1 MTRTAGAGGAGARA
15 RGWLLAAGLLLVGG
29 DRAIGQG
36 SQAAPRARPLF
47 RTVTE
52 VVEVDAIVTDRDG
65 RFVADLAPEAFQV
78 LEDGVPQAIDWLFV
92 VRDGE
97 VYEAG
102 RKGERPS
109 TSRAVSPQRVFI
121 FVLDD
126 EHLSPGSVQRVR
138 EGLGRFL
145 ELEFRPADIGGLVT
159 GGRMAG
165 SQLTSVREDL
175 GRWVRG
181 IRPVAD
187 VQSRRLDLQ
196 RWPRLVSEV
205 EAVRVVAGDREVRS
219 RAVERA
225 RLEDPP
231 FCAKAD
237 CEAFVIEKAQSI
249 VAGLRMAARR
259 TLSVLGELTPRLGA
273 IEGRKT
279 LVLFTEGFFVEEA
292 QADLDRIV
300 ADAARAAVTIHAV
313 DPRGLGRTAPAG
325 ALAEPGPAGPLDVVS
340 LGAYDTFEDGPNR
353 LAVDTGGRFIRH
365 QNQVDAALSVIA
377 RDAGSYYIIGY
388 TPTSAARDGRFRRI
402 EVTVTRPGLE
412 VRARKGYVA
421 AERLP
426 ALTRARPAP
435 APPRSVGVPADRRTE
450 PSAVETPALSPP
462 PPTPASSAT
471 STPPVTATAG
481 SGTGAPL
488 VVGGAVRLRPDV
500 AAHVEIL
507 QRGEPAAESS
517 AAGARTPPDADTRAR
532 AGWEHYQKGEVEAA
546 RRQLAAAVASG
557 KVHPWVHYALG
568 LAALASGRPREAAG
582 AWEHV
587 LATVP
592 EFEPVYFDLA
602 DAYLML
608 GDTRGALRVLRA
620 AESRWADDA
629 EVFNA
634 LGVVLVRRGAL
645 DDAISSFERAAALAP
660 GDATAQLNLAKAFEL
675 RYARSRRWSRTARSW
690 AANEADLRAAIEHYR
705 RAVELGG
712 PLADTA
718 REALARLNWNV
729 R

>member
-15 RGWLLAAGLLLVGG
+15 RGWLLAAGLLLVGS
-29 DRAIGQG
+29 DRAAGQG
-36 SQAAPRARPLF
+36 SQAAPQTRSLF

-78 LEDGVPQAIDWLFV
+78 FEDGVVQAIDWLFV

-97 VYEAG
+97 VFEAG
-102 RKGERPS
+102 REGECTS
-109 TSRAVSPQRVFI
+109 TSRTVSPQRVFI

-145 ELEFRPADIGGLVT
+145 EREFRPADIGGLVT

-175 GRWVRG
+175 ARWVRG
-181 IRPVAD
+181 IRPAAD

-196 RWPRLVSEV
+196 RWPRLVSEG
-205 EAVRVVAGDREVRS
+205 EAVRVAAGDREVRW

-231 FCAKAD
+231 FCGKAD

-259 TLSVLGELTPRLGA
+259 TLGVLSALTPRLGA

-279 LVLFTEGFFVEEA
+279 LVLFTEGFFVDEA

-300 ADAARAAVTIHAV
+300 ADAARAGVTIHAV

-340 LGAYDTFEDGPNR
+340 LGADDMFEDGPNR
-353 LAVDTGGRFIRH
+353 LAVDTGGRFIR
-365 QNQVDAALSVIA
+365 NQDRVDAALSVIA

-402 EVTVTRPGLE
+402 EVAVTRPGLE

-426 ALTRARPAP
+426 ALTRAGPAP
-435 APPRSVGVPADRRTE
+435 ATPSSFGVPADRRAE
-450 PSAVETPALSPP
+450 ASAADAPARSPSPP
-462 PPTPASSAT
+462 VPASSAT
-471 STPPVTATAG
+471 STPPVTPTASSATAV
-481 SGTGAPL
+481 PL
-488 VVGGAVRLRPDV
+488 VGGAVRLRPDV
-500 AAHVEIL
+500 AARVEAL
-507 QRGEPAAESS
+507 QRDEPARESS
-517 AAGARTPPDADTRAR
+517 PAGTRTPPGADARAR
-532 AGWEHYQKGEVEAA
+532 AGWEHYQNGEVEAA
-546 RRQLAAAVASG
+546 RQQLAAAVASG
-557 KVHPWVHYALG
+557 TVRPWVHYALG
-568 LAALASGRPREAAG
+568 LAELASGRPREAAS

-587 LATVP
+587 RATVP

-602 DAYLML
+602 DAYLM
-608 GDTRGALRVLRA
+608 RGETSTALRVLRA
-620 AESRWADDA
+620 AEARWSDDP

-634 LGVVLVRRGAL
+634 LGVIQTRRGAL
-645 DDAISSFERAAALAP
+645 DDAIRSFERAASLAP
-660 GDATAQLNLAKAFEL
+660 HDATAFFNLGKAFEL
-675 RYARSRRWSRTARSW
+675 RYARSRRWSRTAKSW
-690 AANEADLRAAIEHYR
+690 SANEADLGAAIEHYG

-712 PLADTA
+712 PLADAA
-718 REALARLNWNV
+718 REALAGLNWNP